1 MRDQDKQEAKYN
13 TIKKMIDFE
22 LGEEGLKYYLLT
34 SVNARPKNYMNT
46 VMTG

>member
-22 LGEEGLKYYLLT
+22 LGEESLKYYLLT

-46 VMTG
+46 VVTG